1 MFVILST
8 YLEKISSSLV
18 FFSTALVVDE
28 MMVRFFSRTSLKQYL
43 PSKPDRYGL
52 KFWGL
57 CDVNGYIFDLDI
69 YGGKRGDEKN
79 EKLAS
84 CALGSTVVLQM
95 VNKLLMDVSK
105 RKLCQYHLY
114 MDNFFTSPD
123 LLVHLMKNGLKA
135 TGTVRRNRIEIKHEF
150 DKKAV
155 KAASVSPIK
164 PLKRYSSDVRNKA
177 EIRFPSAFVTYNK
190 FMGGVDTHDFR
201 CKKLYQK

>member
-1 MFVILST
+1 
-8 YLEKISSSLV
+8 
-18 FFSTALVVDE
+18 
-28 MMVRFFSRTSLKQYL
+28 
-43 PSKPDRYGL
+43 
-52 KFWGL
+52 
-57 CDVNGYIFDLDI
+57 
-69 YGGKRGDEKN
+69 
-79 EKLAS
+79 
-84 CALGSTVVLQM
+84 
-95 VNKLLMDVSK
+95 MDVSK

-114 MDNFFTSPD
+114 IDNFFTSPD

-177 EIRFPSAFVTYNK
+177 EIRFPSAFVAYNK

-201 CKKLYQK
+201 CKKTVPKINSKKWTWSVFI